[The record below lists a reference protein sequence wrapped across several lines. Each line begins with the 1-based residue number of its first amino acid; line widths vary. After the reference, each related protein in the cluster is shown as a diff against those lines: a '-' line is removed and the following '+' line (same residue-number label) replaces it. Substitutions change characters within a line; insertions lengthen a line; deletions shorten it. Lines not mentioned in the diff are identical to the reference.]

1 MRCSFRPLISQC
13 CWQGAWYAEFVF
25 LYYRITI
32 AALSVLVG
40 SSANAQLCLVLMALA
55 TAGLL
60 AFVLLVKPFD
70 DGSHTSP
77 EMLTSADKAQAHSLG
92 ATLVASAIGFV
103 CLLSPGRGAGSNVL
117 AGLVVGVVGVTPL
130 AVGLYEQRKASKEE
144 EGDGSVPSDEGQDK
158 SEEKRAC
165 SYFDFSFF
173 ININTLEL
181 QIPKNKVNKYRSES
195 SKTKRGRVRA
205 RILISHF
212 S

>member
-1 MRCSFRPLISQC
+1 MPGPSADESL
-13 CWQGAWYAEFVF
+13 CWQGAWFAEFVF

-60 AFVLLVKPFD
+60 AFVLLVKPYD

-103 CLLSPGRGAGSNVL
+103 CLLSPGRRAGSNVL

-144 EGDGSVPSDEGQDK
+144 EGDGSVPSDEGQGKD
-158 SEEKRAC
+158 EEKAE
-165 SYFDFSFF
+165 S
-173 ININTLEL
+173 E
-181 QIPKNKVNKYRSES
+181 PEPESES
-195 SKTKRGRVRA
+195 EPEPEPEPEDELETTANPLGA
-205 RILISHF
+205 TE
-212 S
+212 

>member
-1 MRCSFRPLISQC
+1 MVPAQVPPGACAATHALLCLYALCTDGSL

-25 LYYRITI
+25 LYYRIII

-130 AVGLYEQRKASKEE
+130 AVGLYEQRQASKEE
-144 EGDGSVPSDEGQDK
+144 EGDKAVIAP
-158 SEEKRAC
+158 
-165 SYFDFSFF
+165 
-173 ININTLEL
+173 
-181 QIPKNKVNKYRSES
+181 SES
-195 SKTKRGRVRA
+195 FENAAYEGGEEDDADK
-205 RILISHF
+205 
-212 S
+212 